1 MAGGG
6 TQVVKNSSNEESYGS
21 GTRSGVPNVSMAP
34 FGGLVLVVVDTLQ
47 LLLERSVLSCSS
59 SSSSEVSSSLIS
71 SATSAHRFR
80 WTSRPNGIE
89 ALRWRANKVL
99 LVDGDVGEAPLDRG
113 GGKLANDVVT
123 GDDGVEGETQDE
135 EAEEAEEAEEDEEEG
150 LLNCSGSANRFCRR
164 F

>member
-6 TQVVKNSSNEESYGS
+6 TQVVRNSSNEESYGS
-21 GTRSGVPNVSMAP
+21 GTRSGVPNVVSMAP

-89 ALRWRANKVL
+89 ALRWRANNVL
-99 LVDGDVGEAPLDRG
+99 LVDGDVEEAPLDRG

-123 GDDGVEGETQDE
+123 GDDGVEGETQDVE
-135 EAEEAEEAEEDEEEG
+135 DEEAEEDEEG